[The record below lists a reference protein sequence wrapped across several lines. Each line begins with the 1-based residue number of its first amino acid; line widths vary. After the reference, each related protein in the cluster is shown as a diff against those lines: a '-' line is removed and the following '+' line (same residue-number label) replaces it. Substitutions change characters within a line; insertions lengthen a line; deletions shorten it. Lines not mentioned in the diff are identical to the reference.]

1 MKSLNNESG
10 FTLIEII
17 AVLVILGILASV
29 AVPKFVSLT
38 DEAKQKAADG
48 ALSAGLSTVS
58 IQYAKLALAA
68 DAEPKMTDLATACT
82 ANQPAGDFDFTFTGD
97 ETPGD
102 EKITVK
108 ASHPITKK
116 ESSADWEKPK

>member
-1 MKSLNNESG
+1 MKTLKNEAG

-58 IQYAKLALAA
+58 LQYAKLALIA
-68 DAEPKMTDLATACT
+68 DAEPTMADLATACNGT
-82 ANQPAGDFDFTFTGD
+82 KPAGDFDFVFVGD
-97 ETPGD
+97 NTAGS
-102 EKITVK
+102 EKVTVT
-108 ASHPITKK
+108 ASHPITLKNSTA
-116 ESSADWEKPK
+116 EWIKPQ